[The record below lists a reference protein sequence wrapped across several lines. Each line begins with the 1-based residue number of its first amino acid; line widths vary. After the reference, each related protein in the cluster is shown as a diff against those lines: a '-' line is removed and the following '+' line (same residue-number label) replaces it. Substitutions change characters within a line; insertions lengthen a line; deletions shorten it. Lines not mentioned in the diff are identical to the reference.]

1 MNFEAIKKRVTSST
15 EVKGKPVN
23 KFDANTVS
31 KGVSAV
37 KPMKTSPASNAKA
50 KVSKVV
56 KPVKK

>member
-1 MNFEAIKKRVTSST
+1 MNFEAMKKRVTSST

-31 KGVSAV
+31 KGVSKIKAV
-37 KPMKTSPASNAKA
+37 KASPASNAKA

>member
-1 MNFEAIKKRVTSST
+1 MNFEAMKKRVTSST

-31 KGVSAV
+31 KGVSKIAS
-37 KPMKTSPASNAKA
+37 MKASPASNAKA

-56 KPVKK
+56 KPTKK